1 MAQEVPDDEDM
12 DIEVEDVKPKSD
24 NADEEILMEDSR
36 SSNDLAAFVPKD
48 SASSKY
54 EAESDDEDAVAF
66 VLPPGVEDPDTKAIH
81 EILNRVPQ
89 ATFHDPSMTQGAPTM
104 SIMTESVAAPV
115 DTMTAEHSA
124 TQVQVVS
131 EASNDSTEE
140 QKTEEQKAVLNILTN
155 SNAGPALHLHYTQT
169 QFVHASDL
177 PADDE
182 DSSDK
187 PDEIISEK
195 SNAASATA
203 PAAEKPAEE
212 VVAEKPVEQQPAVTE
227 AKEEEENGSDEE
239 KEYDSEADE
248 DDADEDDLS
257 MVEHGE
263 VDSGDEE
270 NALSLH
276 QRRMREEED
285 AEMRYISKIT
295 SGKWREDRERNL
307 DIMDS
312 DDEDEDEEEASSKSL
327 QSLVLKQIG

>member
-1 MAQEVPDDEDM
+1 MNQEVPEDEDEDM
-12 DIEVEDVKPKSD
+12 EIEEEEVKSRHD
-24 NADEEILMEDSR
+24 NNEEVLLEDSR
-36 SSNDLAAFVPKD
+36 SSNDLAAFVAKSSSRD
-48 SASSKY
+48 TSSKY
-54 EAESDDEDAVAF
+54 EAESDDEDVIAM
-66 VLPPGVEDPDTKAIH
+66 VLPPGEDPETKAIH

-89 ATFHDPSMTQGAPTM
+89 ATFHGPSMTQGAPTM
-104 SIMTESVAAPV
+104 SIMTESVVAPV

-124 TQVQVVS
+124 TQVQVPS

-140 QKTEEQKAVLNILTN
+140 QKTEEQKAVLDILTS
-155 SNAGPALHLHYTQT
+155 SNGPALHLHYTQT
-169 QFVHASDL
+169 QFVHATDL
-177 PADDE
+177 PADSE

-187 PDEIISEK
+187 PEEIISEK
-195 SNAASATA
+195 SNVASVAA
-203 PAAEKPAEE
+203 P
-212 VVAEKPVEQQPAVTE
+212 VAEKPVEDVVVDTKPVEQQQPATE
-227 AKEEEENGSDEE
+227 AKEEESGSEEE

-248 DDADEDDLS
+248 DDAEEDDLS

-312 DDEDEDEEEASSKSL
+312 DDEEEDKEETSSKS
-327 QSLVLKQIG
+327 VV